1 MTQNIYGTI
10 GYTILKND
18 NHNVIV
24 FADMHDQLLD
34 CNNNITIS
42 NWLKNKFDTSYILL
56 EEVDRN
62 TDFKLKELWT
72 ESTHTQELK
81 KLYLNNKDI
90 ILPVDIR
97 PFLIPYNWEM
107 DKETDKT
114 LLHEYLLLI
123 DNFFCINNKY
133 IKKQIINYN
142 NNLLNNISGK
152 HYIIL
157 KYKYYS
163 FLLKYYKLL
172 YSELKDIDN
181 NILEEINDLLNDI
194 MEWYICS
201 KIYILQNKSNIIH
214 TGLAHS
220 QNVIKLLIQ
229 IYKYNIETASGI
241 NVIDKKLD
249 NIKTGCVNIILK
261 YDKLF
266 G

>member
-10 GYTILKND
+10 GYTILKNH
-18 NHNVIV
+18 NHNVII

-34 CNNNITIS
+34 CKNNITIS
-42 NWLKNKFDTSYILL
+42 NWLKNKFETSYILL

-81 KLYLNNKDI
+81 KLYLNNKNI

-97 PFLIPYNWEM
+97 PFLIPYNWEI
-107 DKETDKT
+107 DKNNDKT
-114 LLHEYLLLI
+114 QLREYLLLI
-123 DNFFCINNKY
+123 DNFFCLNNEY
-133 IKKQIINYN
+133 IKKQIKNYN
-142 NNLLNNISGK
+142 NNLINNISGK
-152 HYIIL
+152 HYIVL
-157 KYKYYS
+157 KYIYFS
-163 FLLKYYKLL
+163 FLLKYHKLL
-172 YSELKDIDN
+172 YKKLKYIKEE
-181 NILEEINDLLNDI
+181 ILEEINDILNNI
-194 MEWYICS
+194 MEWYICA

-220 QNVIKLLIQ
+220 QNIITLLIR
-229 IYKYNIETASGI
+229 IYKYNIEIENGVNT
-241 NVIDKKLD
+241 IDNAD
-249 NIKTGCVNIILK
+249 NIKSGCVNIISK

>member
-18 NHNVIV
+18 SHNVIV

-34 CNNNITIS
+34 CDNNISIS

-62 TDFKLKELWT
+62 AGFKLKELWT

-81 KLYLNNKDI
+81 RLYLNNKNI
-90 ILPVDIR
+90 ILPIDIR

-107 DKETDKT
+107 DKESDTT
-114 LLHEYLLLI
+114 LLHKYLLLI
-123 DNFFCINNKY
+123 DNFFSINNEY
-133 IKKQIINYN
+133 VKKQIINYN
-142 NNLLNNISGK
+142 INLLNNISGR
-152 HYIIL
+152 HYMIL
-157 KYKYYS
+157 KIKYYL
-163 FLLKYYKLL
+163 FLLKYHNLL
-172 YSELKDIDN
+172 YSELKKIDN
-181 NILEEINDLLNDI
+181 NILDEINDLLNDI

-201 KIYILQNKSNIIH
+201 KIYMLQNKSNIIH

-220 QNVIKLLIQ
+220 QNVIKLLIW
-229 IYKYNIETASGI
+229 IYKYNIETENGI
-241 NVIDKKLD
+241 NVIDKNLD
-249 NIKTGCVNIILK
+249 NIKTGCVNIISK
-261 YDKLF
+261 YEKLF